1 MPFVE
6 TLEAYSRALYLP
18 LRGYVRRPFQFAT
31 EAIRDHVPKTL
42 WDMRRALEHTVLGSS
57 RLIGPFDGFGSINS
71 LIATGN
77 SDLGTTHNG
86 STVRSNHPGPA
97 GATSAG
103 NAARSTGAKMLQ
115 SQPSMIH
122 FFTSPY
128 FLLLCFMSIVMN
140 RINAI
145 VAPRNPHPLKLSV
158 RFALKLPAFYLLMK
172 SVLITLALTTQDR
185 PTLPLVWMLSGLR
198 TSYDESH
205 ALWLSFIAMGVSCT
219 VDSFIANLH
228 STGTSEHTINMLE
241 WAILFHFTPFGQDI
255 LIISL
260 IQVCQLLTLQFLS
273 LSSRGKNYRLVVTTF
288 WGVLD
293 LAHFAHA
300 VYYRSSTYPSLQLL
314 TRLPEVVVILMVGI
328 SMTLHALTYVVT
340 GGNVRRQ
347 MFDPRVMPTMDEEYG
362 LAVFKLG
369 RACMEATRGVG
380 LRNEV
385 DAVVVPFGTILDRKQ
400 LNKYKSAMQSSSST
414 GPSRSQ
420 HSSSSTYQS
429 GPPRQGPPASGF
441 ANEMVDIVE
450 TPGQRQQISRRR
462 HRFNVMKAFFQST
475 ANLVAEVAR
484 GLYNKVAPAR
494 FQRPSP
500 SSEAGSRMY
509 MQEYLQLR
517 ATIEEALARAQQRR
531 DEDERTFQQQLSEAF
546 EEVDD
551 EVIYKDFLS
560 REFTL
565 SDDEQDEYDADYVG
579 SDQGAEDG
587 KEEEDEDGDGES
599 DDYEPESDST
609 EPAGQEYE
617 YEAGGIRSFGMRRR
631 RHHESDSDADDHVQ
645 QATSRQ
651 ISTWRALGPI
661 QDFFLDTSFMSIF
674 LSGRMQETPL
684 TRSQHRLNMDFEQQQ
699 QEALEHGRSPN
710 VGSAQSGRVGFGR
723 LSRKSRGSSVEPDNR
738 VLLSILRKYRRKALG
753 ETSVLANDGLS
764 STNMSPPPLAHSSSP
779 EVSAIYS
786 RMFASSSVL
795 AVEVTSRAFRK
806 YTFPEYHSFC
816 AERLK

>member
-18 LRGYVRRPFQFAT
+18 LRGYLRRPFQFAT

-42 WDMRRALEHTVLGSS
+42 WDMRRAMEHTVLGSS
-57 RLIGPFDGFGSINS
+57 RLVGPFDGFGSINS
-71 LIATGN
+71 LMASNAQG
-77 SDLGTTHNG
+77 DLGSTHNG
-86 STVRSNHPGPA
+86 STVRSHPPGPA
-97 GATSAG
+97 GATSTGNGAG
-103 NAARSTGAKMLQ
+103 SAGAKMLQ

-185 PTLPLVWMLSGLR
+185 PTLPFAWMLSGLR

-219 VDSFIANLH
+219 IDSFIANLH
-228 STGTSEHTINMLE
+228 SAGTSEHTINMLE

-260 IQVCQLLTLQFLS
+260 IQVCQLLSLQFLS
-273 LSSRGKNYRLVVTTF
+273 LSSRGKNYRLIVTTF

-300 VYYRSSTYPSLQLL
+300 VYHRSSTYPSLQLL

-328 SMTLHALTYVVT
+328 SMTLHALTYIVT

-400 LNKYKSAMQSSSST
+400 LSKYKSAMRSSSST
-414 GPSRSQ
+414 DPSQSQ
-420 HSSSSTYQS
+420 HSSSSHPNGFGQQ
-429 GPPRQGPPASGF
+429 RQGVPASGF
-441 ANEMVDIVE
+441 ANEMADIVE

-462 HRFNVMKAFFQST
+462 HRFNVMKAFFQSS
-475 ANLVAEVAR
+475 ASLVAEVAR
-484 GLYNKVAPAR
+484 GLYNRVVPER

-500 SSEAGSRMY
+500 GSEIGSRMY
-509 MQEYLQLR
+509 MQEYIQLR
-517 ATIEEALARAQQRR
+517 ASIEEALERARLKRE
-531 DEDERTFQQQLSEAF
+531 EDERSFRQQLSEAF
-546 EEVDD
+546 REVDD

-560 REFTL
+560 RDFTL
-565 SDDEQDEYDADYVG
+565 SDDEQDEYDDDYLG
-579 SDQGAEDG
+579 QDQDVDG
-587 KEEEDEDGDGES
+587 EEEEEEEGGNGDYDNES
-599 DDYEPESDST
+599 DVEP
-609 EPAGQEYE
+609 PAGQEYNFGFG
-617 YEAGGIRSFGMRRR
+617 AGAFGSFGMRRR
-631 RHHESDSDADDHVQ
+631 SYYSGSDSDSDD
-645 QATSRQ
+645 S
-651 ISTWRALGPI
+651 ISSPVYEDRFEQMSKWRSLGSL

-674 LSGRMQETPL
+674 LSGRLQDTPL
-684 TRSQHRLNMDFEQQQ
+684 TRSQHRLNMSGARDFEQLQQQQQQQQQ
-699 QEALEHGRSPN
+699 QEAIEYESN
-710 VGSAQSGRVGFGR
+710 QDDAGSAHYGRVGFGR
-723 LSRKSRGSSVEPDNR
+723 LSRKSRGSSSEPDNR
-738 VLLSILRKYRRKALG
+738 ALLAILRKYRKKALG
-753 ETSVLANDGLS
+753 EASPPTNDGS
-764 STNMSPPPLAHSSSP
+764 GSNTMSPPPLASASSP
-779 EVSAIYS
+779 ELSGIYS
-786 RMFASSSVL
+786 RMFDG
-795 AVEVTSRAFRK
+795 FK
-806 YTFPEYHSFC
+806 GMY
-816 AERLK
+816 

>member
-18 LRGYVRRPFQFAT
+18 LRGYVRRPFQFVT

-42 WDMRRALEHTVLGSS
+42 WDMRRAMEHTVLGSS
-57 RLIGPFDGFGSINS
+57 RLVGPFDGFASINS
-71 LIATGN
+71 LMPSTANG
-77 SDLGTTHNG
+77 DLGSTHNG
-86 STVRSNHPGPA
+86 STVRSNHPGSA
-97 GATSAG
+97 GATSSS
-103 NAARSTGAKMLQ
+103 NGAKMLQ

-158 RFALKLPAFYLLMK
+158 RFALKIPAFYLLMK

-219 VDSFIANLH
+219 IDSFIANLH
-228 STGTSEHTINMLE
+228 SVGTSEHTINMLE

-260 IQVCQLLTLQFLS
+260 IQVCQLLALQFLS
-273 LSSRGKNYRLVVTTF
+273 LSSTGKNYRLIVTTF

-385 DAVVVPFGTILDRKQ
+385 DAVVVPFGTILDKKQ
-400 LNKYKSAMQSSSST
+400 LHKYKSAMRSSSST
-414 GPSRSQ
+414 DPSQSQ
-420 HSSSSTYQS
+420 HSASSHQYGS
-429 GPPRQGPPASGF
+429 GQQRQGVPASGF
-441 ANEMVDIVE
+441 ANEMADIVE

-462 HRFNVMKAFFQST
+462 HRFNVMKAFFQSS
-475 ANLVAEVAR
+475 ASLVAEVTR
-484 GLYNKVAPAR
+484 GLYNRVVPAR
-494 FQRPSP
+494 FQRPAP
-500 SSEAGSRMY
+500 SSEIGSRMY
-509 MQEYLQLR
+509 MQEYIQLR
-517 ATIEEALARAQQRR
+517 ATIEEALERARQKREQ
-531 DEDERTFQQQLSEAF
+531 DERSFQQQLTEAF
-546 EEVDD
+546 GEVDD
-551 EVIYKDFLS
+551 EVIYKDFLT

-565 SDDEQDEYDADYVG
+565 SDDEQDEYDGDYMG
-579 SDQGAEDG
+579 QDQDDDDEEEEEEG
-587 KEEEDEDGDGES
+587 KESGVDDEYAAES
-599 DDYEPESDST
+599 DAAQ
-609 EPAGQEYE
+609 PAGQE
-617 YEAGGIRSFGMRRR
+617 
-631 RHHESDSDADDHVQ
+631 HESDAGEIKSFGIRRRSYSGSDSDSDDHVEQ
-645 QATSRQ
+645 EAFRQ
-651 ISTWRALGPI
+651 VSPWRALGSI

-674 LSGRMQETPL
+674 LSGRLQETPL
-684 TRSQHRLNMDFEQQQ
+684 TRSQHRLNMSGARDFEQHLQQQ
-699 QEALEHGRSPN
+699 QEAIEY
-710 VGSAQSGRVGFGR
+710 GSSEDAGAAHGRVGFGR
-723 LSRKSRGSSVEPDNR
+723 LSRKGRGSSGEADSR
-738 VLLSILRKYRRKALG
+738 ALLAILRKYRKKALG
-753 ETSVLANDGLS
+753 EASLPMDDGLS
-764 STNMSPPPLAHSSSP
+764 MSRSDG
-779 EVSAIYS
+779 
-786 RMFASSSVL
+786 FKG
-795 AVEVTSRAFRK
+795 K
-806 YTFPEYHSFC
+806 Y
-816 AERLK
+816 